1 MKILLDSEQ
10 SYTNIENSMN
20 ILYIQHF
27 SYIII
32 TMNLNIQQI
41 MKQSYHN
48 HHPIATMHANVHTS
62 TKHAMCI
69 SCRCACLLFTM
80 HHIVPQWATLHH

>member
-1 MKILLDSEQ
+1 
-10 SYTNIENSMN
+10 
-20 ILYIQHF
+20 
-27 SYIII
+27 
-32 TMNLNIQQI
+32 MNLNIQQI